1 MYRPVSNFKQK
12 AGDMNEKQRS
22 MMVGTLLGDGHLE
35 TQNHGRTYRLKI
47 EHSIK
52 QKDYTDWLYRNFKSW
67 VNDVPKEKKKIVKG
81 KTYKNYYFQTRSVGE
96 FRFYGQIFYDESG
109 KKQIPKFIHK
119 LLTPLA
125 LAVWFMDDGSAK
137 SKQHKALILNTQC
150 FSKKD
155 LRLLIEALDKR
166 FDVRAKL
173 RPQKEGMQL
182 IIPQPEKFIE
192 LILPYLREEFYY
204 KLGANHINTNA

>member
-1 MYRPVSNFKQK
+1 MSKFKQK

-22 MMVGTLLGDGHLE
+22 IMVGTLLGDGHLE
-35 TQNHGRTYRLKI
+35 TQNQGRTYRLKI

-52 QKDYTDWLYRNFKSW
+52 QKEYTDFLYQNFKSW
-67 VNDVPKEKKKIVKG
+67 VNELPKEKNKVVKG
-81 KTYKNYYFQTRSVGE
+81 KTYTNYYFQTRSIGE
-96 FRFYGQIFYDESG
+96 FRFYGQIFYDKEG
-109 KKQIPKFIHK
+109 KKRIPDFIDK

-150 FSKKD
+150 FSKRD
-155 LRLLIEALDKR
+155 LRLLINAFEKC
-166 FDVRAKL
+166 FGIEAKL
-173 RPQKEGMQL
+173 RSQKEGYQL
-182 IIPQPEKFIE
+182 IIPRPEKFIE
-192 LILPYLREEFYY
+192 LILPYLRKEFYY

>member
-1 MYRPVSNFKQK
+1 MSNFKQK
-12 AGDMNEKQRS
+12 AGDMNKEQRS
-22 MMVGTLLGDGHLE
+22 ILVGTLLGDGHLE
-35 TQNHGRTYRLKI
+35 TQNQGRTYRLKI

-52 QKDYTDWLYRNFKSW
+52 QKDYTDWLYQKFKSW
-67 VNDVPKEKKKIVKG
+67 VNELPKEKSKVVKG
-81 KTYKNYYFQTRSVGE
+81 KTYTNYYFQTRSIGG
-96 FRFYGQIFYDESG
+96 FRFYGQIFYDKDG
-109 KKQIPKFIHK
+109 KKVIPEFIDK

-155 LRLLIEALDKR
+155 LRLLIEAFDKC
-166 FDVRAKL
+166 FGVEVKL
-173 RPQKEGMQL
+173 RSQKEGCQL
-182 IIPQPEKFIE
+182 IIPRPEKFIE
-192 LILPYLREEFYY
+192 LILPYLRKEFYY